1 MRIIA
6 MVIPHVKAIIP
17 ARFSDHRGFFSE
29 IYNKGCLTE
38 YGIDLDFVQDNHS
51 FSTQKGTVRGLHFQ
65 TPPFAQDKLISVLKG
80 SVLDVAVDMRKGS
93 PDFGKHVAVVLSAE
107 EGKQLLVPIGFAHGF
122 CTLEPDTQVFYKV
135 TNYYSPEHDKG
146 VYWADSDIGI
156 DWPVS
161 EAAAYL
167 SEKDGRLPRLAELPN
182 YFVYEGSG
190 A

>member
-1 MRIIA
+1 MA
-6 MVIPHVKAIIP
+6 IPDVKAIIP
-17 ARFSDHRGFFSE
+17 DCFGDHRGFFSE
-29 IYNKGCLTE
+29 AYNRRRLAE
-38 YGIDLDFVQDNHS
+38 YGIDLDFVQDNYS
-51 FSTQKGTVRGLHFQ
+51 FSTKKGTVRGLHFQ
-65 TPPFAQDKLISVLKG
+65 IPPFAQDKLISVLKG

-93 PDFGKHVAVVLSAE
+93 PDFGNHVAVVLSAE
-107 EGKQLLVPIGFAHGF
+107 EGNQLFMPFGFAHGL

-135 TNYYSPEHDKG
+135 TNYYSHEHDKG

-161 EAAAYL
+161 EAAAQL
-167 SEKDGRLPRLAELPN
+167 SEKDGLLPRLAELPD

>member
-1 MRIIA
+1 MA
-6 MVIPHVKAIIP
+6 IPDVKAIIP
-17 ARFSDHRGFFSE
+17 DCFGDHRGFFSE
-29 IYNKGCLTE
+29 AYNRRRLAE
-38 YGIDLDFVQDNHS
+38 YGIDLDFVQDNYS

-65 TPPFAQDKLISVLKG
+65 IPPFAQDKLISVLKG

-93 PDFGKHVAVVLSAE
+93 PDFGNHVAVVLSAE
-107 EGKQLLVPIGFAHGF
+107 EGNQLLVPFGFAHGL

-146 VYWADSDIGI
+146 VYWADPDIGI

-161 EAAAYL
+161 EAAAQL
-167 SEKDGRLPRLAELPN
+167 SEKDGLLPRLAELPD